1 MVNEQDEMPWFVH
14 FTHVE
19 VLMQN
24 ILLYFPYCTDNPP
37 STENQTLLCSV
48 SCAQVLNQY
57 TIMQKE
63 RATFHEAWGGRMI
76 QGSPE
81 IFPSIHSALF

>member
-1 MVNEQDEMPWFVH
+1 MPWFVH
-14 FTHVE
+14 FARVE

-24 ILLYFPYCTDNPP
+24 VLLYFPYCIDNPP

-48 SCAQVLNQY
+48 SYALVLNQS

-63 RATFHEAWGGRMI
+63 RATFHEAWGDRMI
-76 QGSPE
+76 QASPD
-81 IFPSIHSALF
+81 IFPTIHSALV